1 MRISSA
7 YLVVRYVKVHF
18 LKKSIPYISQV
29 CTIMQIFT
37 PGNTTNWLVRSIFY
51 ANAPKE
57 GFMTTHKYKDLI
69 NL

>member
-1 MRISSA
+1 MCIFGKIVIYPMRISSA

-37 PGNTTNWLVRSIFY
+37 PGNTINRLVRGIFLHQC
-51 ANAPKE
+51 
-57 GFMTTHKYKDLI
+57 T
-69 NL
+69 